1 MLILT
6 ATECYFYWFKI
17 YLIFMHCHLKNQ
29 MLLKL
34 CVFSGEF
41 KVEYS
46 NVFKGKKRIL
56 TE

>member
-1 MLILT
+1 
-6 ATECYFYWFKI
+6 
-17 YLIFMHCHLKNQ
+17 MHCHLKNQ
-29 MLLKL
+29 ILLKL